1 MVWQPRVALGADSGE
16 PGSLNH
22 LFLPPLLYDKHH
34 LKVQISIT
42 PVGYREK
49 RERPEAVETLAHPQL
64 YKGHNACPPGQGW
77 GEKEGLKLLFSVKFA
92 EPKKTLLGMTSG
104 RCVLKNLGFRK
115 GCGLCGQDLTLCL
128 NLRSV
133 CDST

>member
-1 MVWQPRVALGADSGE
+1 MLKLFTGVRGTEGWAEPWSGSPPVALGADTGE

-92 EPKKTLLGMTSG
+92 EPKKTSWE
-104 RCVLKNLGFRK
+104 
-115 GCGLCGQDLTLCL
+115 
-128 NLRSV
+128 
-133 CDST
+133 